1 MDVAGVD
8 EYLGNPSMTG
18 LAKLPVTFT
27 PGRSAET
34 TAPILI
40 GRPMNAKPTV
50 AVIGAGPGGIAMGS
64 SSAHGGYDFTI
75 FERGDGF
82 GGTWRNNTYPGA
94 ACDVPSHL
102 YSYSFAMNPRWSKTF
117 ANQPEILAYLER
129 VAADHDLGGHLR
141 ARTRVTTL
149 RWSDADQ
156 RWTMTTD
163 DGVTGEFDVV
173 VSAVGMLDVP
183 LIPDIPGAD
192 RFRGRIF
199 HSSNWDH
206 SKSTAGERIASIGTG
221 ASAVQYVPE
230 IARDAAHLT
239 VFQRSPTWVGPRYDE
254 PFTTEQQELFERD
267 PGEAQKLRDA
277 AFQAYESGDFAVDSA
292 MTKSSRHSSATS
304 WWKA

>member
-1 MDVAGVD
+1 
-8 EYLGNPSMTG
+8 
-18 LAKLPVTFT
+18 
-27 PGRSAET
+27 
-34 TAPILI
+34 
-40 GRPMNAKPTV
+40 MNAKPTV
-50 AVIGAGPGGIAMGS
+50 AVIGAGPGGIAMGLQLR
-64 SSAHGGYDFTI
+64 AGGYDFTI

-117 ANQPEILAYLER
+117 ANQPEILEYLER

-141 ARTRVTTL
+141 AHTRVTTL

-156 RWTMTTD
+156 HWAVTTD
-163 DGVTGEFDVV
+163 DGVTRDFDIV

-183 LIPDIPGAD
+183 FIPDIPGAD

-206 SKSTAGERIASIGTG
+206 SKTTAGERIASIGTG

-254 PFTTEQQELFERD
+254 PFTDGAEGAFRARSRRGAKAARRCF
-267 PGEAQKLRDA
+267 PSLRIGRLRGR
-277 AFQAYESGDFAVDSA
+277 F
-292 MTKSSRHSSATS
+292 RP
-304 WWKA
+304 